1 MSTMI
6 SQPGRPAHWGP
17 GPHPDELARRRR
29 DRLARA
35 SAEDMET
42 ALAYLAM
49 IDPEAF
55 EIALTAVPPR
65 GGRTH
70 ETHETTGIAETP
82 KISGIAETHG
92 ISGTI
97 GIAGTAEDA
106 AIPADTAMLEDG
118 EPFPVCRQCGAPV
131 AIFPDRSLRWQH
143 FRGDAA
149 TSGTQ
154 QIYNPGHPAEAG
166 WLLPGE
172 DPQDL

>member
-6 SQPGRPAHWGP
+6 SQPGRPGHWGP

-35 SAEDMET
+35 SAEEMET
-42 ALAYLAM
+42 ALAFLGM

-65 GGRTH
+65 AGRIH
-70 ETHETTGIAETP
+70 EPH
-82 KISGIAETHG
+82 K
-92 ISGTI
+92 
-97 GIAGTAEDA
+97 IAGTAEDA

-131 AIFPDRSLRWQH
+131 GIFPDRSLRWQH

-154 QIYNPGHPAEAG
+154 EIFDPGHPAEAG

-172 DPQDL
+172 DPEDL